1 MKVTVWISNSPHF
14 SVITHNGLF
23 NTQVSLK
30 FALLGAISFLAAFL
44 RKHAKFSAHYAYC
57 TTRNKIYSYITIRGV
72 IHILL
77 CTITEVACWVSTG
90 ERQAAR
96 IRGLYLKAV
105 LRQDISYF
113 DKETNTGE
121 VVGRMSGDTL
131 LIQEALG
138 EKVLMKSYNY
148 QIITIS
154 STTKLK

>member
-1 MKVTVWISNSPHF
+1 M
-14 SVITHNGLF
+14 F

-121 VVGRMSGDTL
+121 VVERMSGDTV
-131 LIQEALG
+131 LIQEAMG
-138 EKVLMKSYNY
+138 EKVLIESYSYKY

-154 STTKLK
+154 STIK

>member
-1 MKVTVWISNSPHF
+1 
-14 SVITHNGLF
+14 
-23 NTQVSLK
+23 VSLK

-121 VVGRMSGDTL
+121 VVERMSGDTV
-131 LIQEALG
+131 LIQEAMG
-138 EKVLMKSYNY
+138 EKVLIESYSYKY

-154 STTKLK
+154 STIK